1 MFYYFYI
8 CTQCLNSSLT
18 YIPTAVRRSDPKRGK
33 RVKIKNFLQS
43 IKFYFWQGSNRRLFF
58 TFSHSLDPWVLHNL
72 YSFIISMLFLGQA
85 QLTLKIQKAGYAYPR
100 LPRISALSVQCCIMG
115 ACRRMRSIRSYV
127 HTTNLEIFFFQT
139 SVNYISINNIKVK

>member
-85 QLTLKIQKAGYAYPR
+85 LLTLKSRRQVMSTRAYPEFQPC
-100 LPRISALSVQCCIMG
+100 LYSVVMG
-115 ACRRMRSIRSYV
+115 ACYDL
-127 HTTNLEIFFFQT
+127 LE
-139 SVNYISINNIKVK
+139 